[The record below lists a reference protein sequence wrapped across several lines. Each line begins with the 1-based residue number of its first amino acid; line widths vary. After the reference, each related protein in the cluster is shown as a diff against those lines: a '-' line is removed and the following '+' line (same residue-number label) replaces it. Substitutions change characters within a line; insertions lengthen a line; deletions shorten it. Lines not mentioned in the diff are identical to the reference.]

1 MIGTATVPEPKSGAE
16 RQRTYRQQGKE
27 QAVRQRYRH
36 NNSKHSTDAKYLS
49 RKFRA
54 WDGEGVTLPDG
65 SHIYNLFSS
74 KLDGEASTDIVDSL
88 GLPSATIFD
97 YILNTAKDDAINII
111 YGGSYDFNMW
121 MSDLSADD
129 VEAVYKNQSHRWR
142 GFRLMWRRGKSFT
155 IRRVNE
161 FGKNVGKPVT
171 IYDVVSFFQCPF
183 VKACDDYLGDGFIGR
198 TEIVA
203 NKATRGSFTHEGLQ
217 QVRAYNDL
225 ELENLLRLANELRFR
240 LNKVGLRPRRWDGPG
255 AVAAAL
261 LAREGLKDHL
271 AECPEEVARAA
282 RFAYAGGRFEVIKF
296 GHVPKPAYEYD
307 VNSAYPS
314 ALRLVPSLTHGTW
327 KHYDAEG
334 NGQIAFALYHI
345 RYRGNDPTI
354 PGALFRRDKNGTISY
369 PMRVTGWYWKPE
381 YDVARD
387 YCSRGY
393 GEMEV
398 IESWHFI
405 PDAGAP
411 KPFEFIEPL
420 YMKRR
425 ALKKAGDGAH
435 VGLKLALNS
444 LYGKLAQQVG
454 ARIDIR
460 TGEVKK
466 PPYHQLEYAGFTTS
480 YCRAKV
486 LSAILDNIE
495 SVIAF
500 ETDAVFT
507 TEPLAVPISSNL
519 GDFERVSF
527 ADLSYVQSGLY
538 FGESETNISKTRG
551 VDRGTLTR
559 TEVLDKMTE
568 PIAEKRYAEVHLTRF
583 VGAGLALMQG
593 MEKWR
598 RWEVVT
604 KKLTLEPIGKRIHV
618 ACTADRMGKGI
629 ALGKWH
635 TTICPFMSDEHSHEY
650 PVLWVNPNPD
660 MEQLEEL
667 RDHEN
672 EWE

>member
-1 MIGTATVPEPKSGAE
+1 MIGTATVPEPRTGAE
-16 RQRTYRQQGKE
+16 RQRAYREQGKE
-27 QAVRQRYRH
+27 RPVRQRYRH
-36 NNSKHSTDAKYLS
+36 NNSKHTTDVQYLS

-65 SHIYNLFSS
+65 SHLYTLFSS
-74 KLDGEASTDIVDSL
+74 KLDGEPSTDITDNL
-88 GLPSATIFD
+88 GLPTETVFD
-97 YILNTAKDDAINII
+97 YILRTAKDDAINII

-121 MSDLSADD
+121 MSDIGPEDL
-129 VEAVYKNQSHRWR
+129 EKIYRNQSHRWR
-142 GFRLMWRRGKSFT
+142 NYRIMWRRGKSFT
-155 IRRVNE
+155 IRRTNP
-161 FGKNVGKPVT
+161 FGKNVGKSVT
-171 IYDVVSFFQCPF
+171 IYDVVSFFQCAF
-183 VKACDDYLGDGFIGR
+183 VKACDDYLGSEFVGR
-198 TEIVA
+198 DEIVR
-203 NKATRGSFTHEGLQ
+203 NKALRGSFALSDADS
-217 QVRAYNDL
+217 VRRYNDL
-225 ELENLLRLANELRFR
+225 ELDNLIRLAVELRSR

-261 LAREGLKDHL
+261 LHREGLKEHL
-271 AECPEEVARAA
+271 SECPEPVARAA

-296 GHVPKPAYEYD
+296 GHVEKPAYEYD

-314 ALRLVPSLTHGTW
+314 ALRLVPSLAHGTW
-327 KHYDAEG
+327 KHYDDEG
-334 NGQIAFALYHI
+334 NDQNAFALYHI
-345 RYRGNDPTI
+345 KYRGNDPTI
-354 PGALFRRDKNGTISY
+354 PGAFFRRDKNGTISY

-381 YDVARD
+381 YDTGRD
-387 YCSRGY
+387 YCARGH
-393 GEMEV
+393 GEMDV
-398 IESWHFI
+398 LESWHFV
-405 PDAGAP
+405 PDVGAP

-460 TGEVKK
+460 TGEVRK

-486 LSAILDNIE
+486 LAAAMDNLD

-500 ETDAVFT
+500 ETDAVFMAT
-507 TEPLAVPISSNL
+507 PIDVPLSSNL
-519 GDFERVSF
+519 GDFERVTF

-559 TEVLDKMTE
+559 SEVLAKMTE

-583 VGAGLALMQG
+583 IGAGLALMQG

-598 RWEVVT
+598 HWEVVT

-618 ACTADRMGKGI
+618 ACGADKMGKGI

-635 TTICPFMSDEHSHEY
+635 TTICPFMSDEHSHEF
-650 PVLWVNPNPD
+650 PVLWINPNPD
-660 MEQLEEL
+660 MQALEEL
-667 RDHEN
+667 RDNEN